1 MANSQLTSSIV
12 TKEALNILHNECQL
26 LGKVDK
32 QYDGSSEYSGLKR
45 GSSIQIRLPNQY
57 KVRNGTTMN
66 TQDNTEKAVTL
77 IVATMTG
84 IDLPAFTSQELS
96 QDIDS
101 FSKRTIKPAVS
112 RLASEIDLL
121 AFKSVYKQVYNHVGT
136 PGTAPAT
143 ALTYLQAG
151 QKLSENACPVD
162 GRSVIIDPRTQAA
175 TVNGLT
181 GLFNPSG
188 KIGSQYEKGAMGAG
202 VLGFDFFMSQN
213 VPKHTCGTRTGTILV
228 DGTVATEGSTTIHV
242 DGLGGATQTFT
253 EGDVFTVAG
262 VYAVNPET
270 KEVSSELQQFVV
282 RSLATAASNEVDL
295 TVSPA
300 MYTSASGGLQTVDA
314 LPQDGAAV
322 TVVGTASTAYPQNL
336 AFHGDGITFAT
347 APLRVPN
354 GVDFAARETMDN
366 VSMRIVSDY
375 DIVNDVFLT
384 RMDVLWG
391 IVVQRPEFCC
401 RITG

>member
-1 MANSQLTSSIV
+1 MANFQLTSSIV
-12 TKEALNILHNECQL
+12 TKEALAILHNECQL
-26 LGKVDK
+26 LGKVDR
-32 QYDGSSEYSGLKR
+32 QFDGQTEYSGLKR
-45 GSSIQIRLPNQY
+45 GSTVQIRLPNQY
-57 KVRNGTTMN
+57 KVRNGATMN

-77 IVATMTG
+77 TVATMTG

-101 FSKRTIKPAVS
+101 FSKRILKPAVS

-151 QKLSENACPVD
+151 QKLSESATPLDDRC
-162 GRSVIIDPRTQAA
+162 VIIDPRTQAA
-175 TVNGLT
+175 TVNGLSA
-181 GLFNPSG
+181 LFNSQG
-188 KIGSQYEKGAMGAG
+188 RLKDQYEKGQMGKG
-202 VLGFDFFMSQN
+202 TLGFDFYMSQN
-213 VPKHTCGTRTGTILV
+213 VPKHTTGSRVGTILV
-228 DGTVATEGSTTIHV
+228 DGAVTTEGSTTIHV
-242 DGLGGATQTFT
+242 DGLTGATNTFT
-253 EGDVFTVAG
+253 EGDLFTVAG

-270 KEVSSELQQFVV
+270 KETSGELQQFVV
-282 RSLATAASNEVDL
+282 RAAATAASNEVDL

-300 MYTSASGGLQTVDA
+300 LYTSASGGLQTISAMPADN
-314 LPQDGAAV
+314 AAV
-322 TVVGTASTAYPQNL
+322 TVVGTASTIYPQNL
-336 AFHGDGITFAT
+336 AFHGDGITFAS

-354 GVDFAARETMDN
+354 GVDFASRETMDN

-375 DIVNDVFLT
+375 DIINDVFLT

>member
-1 MANSQLTSSIV
+1 MPNTNLNASIV
-12 TKEALNILHNECQL
+12 TKESLNILHNECQL

-32 QYDGSSEYSGLKR
+32 QFDNTTEYSGLKR
-45 GSSIQIRLPNQY
+45 GSTVQIRLPNQY
-57 KVRNGTTMN
+57 KVRNGATMN
-66 TQDNTEKAVTL
+66 TQDNVEKSTTL
-77 IVATMTG
+77 AVATMTG
-84 IDLPAFTSQELS
+84 IDLPAFTSQELA

-101 FSKRTIKPAVS
+101 FSKRVLKPAIS

-121 AFKSVYKQVYNHVGT
+121 AFKSVYKNVYNHVGT

-162 GRSVIIDPRTQAA
+162 GRNVIIDPRTQAA

-188 KIGSQYEKGAMGAG
+188 KIGSQYEKGQMGSG

-213 VPKHTCGTRTGTILV
+213 VPKHTCGTRVGTILV
-228 DGTVATEGSTTIHV
+228 EGSVSTEGSTTIHV
-242 DGLGGATQTFT
+242 DGLTNATDTFT
-253 EGDVFTVAG
+253 QGDIFTVSG

-282 RSLATAASNEVDL
+282 TALATAASNEVDL

-300 MYTSASGGLQTVDA
+300 MYTSASGGLQTVSA
-314 LPQDGAAV
+314 FPLDGATV
-322 TVVGTASTAYPQNL
+322 TPVGTASLIYPQNL
-336 AFHGDGITFAT
+336 AFHGDGITFASALCASPT
-347 APLRVPN
+347 A
-354 GVDFAARETMDN
+354 
-366 VSMRIVSDY
+366 
-375 DIVNDVFLT
+375 
-384 RMDVLWG
+384 
-391 IVVQRPEFCC
+391 
-401 RITG
+401 